1 MANTQ
6 HSAITTKEQFEEHW
20 ALSDKREPAC

>member
-20 ALSDKREPAC
+20 ALSDQLQPAC